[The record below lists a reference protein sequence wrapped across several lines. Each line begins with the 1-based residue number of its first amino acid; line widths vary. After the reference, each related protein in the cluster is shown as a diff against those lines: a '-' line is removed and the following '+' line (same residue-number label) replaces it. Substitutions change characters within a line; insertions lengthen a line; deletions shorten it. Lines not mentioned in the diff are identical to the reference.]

1 MNYCPAP
8 DHSFPIP
15 SPFLPHMGL
24 PCQDIQARNFFKK
37 VADYRK
43 LWKLQEQDWLRD
55 DESPGD
61 HADDDCDYI
70 NDDNPDASPP
80 DGSIPHLCSLGFLKV
95 AQKWKALTPSW
106 LSWELGGGTMT
117 PAQKAELASVLAG
130 IEEMKIRP
138 NSTCIPFFSCM
149 SMLPNQI
156 SDFCIPAG

>member
-1 MNYCPAP
+1 
-8 DHSFPIP
+8 
-15 SPFLPHMGL
+15 MGL

-106 LSWELGGGTMT
+106 LSWELGGRDHDPCTKSG
-117 PAQKAELASVLAG
+117 VG
-130 IEEMKIRP
+130 IRSCWHRRNEDP
-138 NSTCIPFFSCM
+138 TQFDVHTFFFLHEHVTKS
-149 SMLPNQI
+149 N
-156 SDFCIPAG
+156 F